1 MMSDLVT
8 RWAQRD
14 RVREAAMSTSAAR
27 DLVARYV
34 AGQDLDDLIPVL
46 ISLIDKGLLVSVGY
60 LGDHVNTL
68 EQAAANQDVYL
79 TIVRRLSDEGI
90 SSSSELSLR
99 LSRLGQRLG
108 AEGRH
113 FALGAA
119 RTICRAASNAG
130 VLVTVDMGDYELVE
144 PTLRAWEQLHQD
156 IPAVGVTVQAALH
169 RTQRDLSD
177 LAMPGRRIRLCKGV
191 FREPKQVAFRNRHEI
206 DLAFVRDL
214 RMLMNSQV
222 IALVGSHDPRMI
234 SIAEELIRRTGR
246 PPESYEFQML
256 HGVRPMEQ
264 RRLADVGYRSRVLV
278 PFGPGWYDYY
288 TQRLAERP
296 ANAALFARSLFGK
309 R

>member
-130 VLVTVDMGDYELVE
+130 VLVTDDMGDYELVE

-156 IPAVGVTVQAALH
+156 IPAVGMQRGRDAAGAQGYCGH
-169 RTQRDLSD
+169 IP
-177 LAMPGRRIRLCKGV
+177 AP
-191 FREPKQVAFRNRHEI
+191 
-206 DLAFVRDL
+206 
-214 RMLMNSQV
+214 
-222 IALVGSHDPRMI
+222 
-234 SIAEELIRRTGR
+234 
-246 PPESYEFQML
+246 
-256 HGVRPMEQ
+256 GVR
-264 RRLADVGYRSRVLV
+264 G
-278 PFGPGWYDYY
+278 
-288 TQRLAERP
+288 AE
-296 ANAALFARSLFGK
+296 GQK

>member
-68 EQAAANQDVYL
+68 EQAAANKDVYL

-119 RTICRAASNAG
+119 RTIC
-130 VLVTVDMGDYELVE
+130 
-144 PTLRAWEQLHQD
+144 
-156 IPAVGVTVQAALH
+156 
-169 RTQRDLSD
+169 
-177 LAMPGRRIRLCKGV
+177 
-191 FREPKQVAFRNRHEI
+191 
-206 DLAFVRDL
+206 
-214 RMLMNSQV
+214 
-222 IALVGSHDPRMI
+222 
-234 SIAEELIRRTGR
+234 LIRSAPRRCPASRGHPLLVAQRPLPSMMIATWRT
-246 PPESYEFQML
+246 P
-256 HGVRPMEQ
+256 
-264 RRLADVGYRSRVLV
+264 
-278 PFGPGWYDYY
+278 
-288 TQRLAERP
+288 
-296 ANAALFARSLFGK
+296 
-309 R
+309 